1 MQDLAN
7 VMVDLSVPSARR
19 HALTPGISPISS
31 HQKRKRKQPK
41 ASLTSALAA
50 MTPFTFNLP
59 SQTSESENE
68 NLNITDDS
76 ENIKKKEKSNLN
88 DTDSPYASSITSENI
103 DIEINDNNNET
114 ISKYSVSRSNSKVRS
129 RSESR
134 KSQSSLIAM
143 RTLSKSC
150 TDASADEMQETLLEK
165 RTRRIIH
172 AGSDLTKYIPQRI
185 SPKDCYTRRK
195 ISQQNHVYHRSL
207 PVNVNNRVKPYI
219 ETVDSIAP
227 RKYSVPKKIS
237 SAGLGRDVN
246 TSHPSPLVHVIL
258 TDDKELKEPLL

>member
-19 HALTPGISPISS
+19 HALTPGINPISS
-31 HQKRKRKQPK
+31 HRKRKRKQQK

-50 MTPFTFNLP
+50 MTPFAFNLQP
-59 SQTSESENE
+59 QTSESENE
-68 NLNITDDS
+68 TSNITDDS
-76 ENIKKKEKSNLN
+76 ERTKKKEKSNLN
-88 DTDSPYASSITSENI
+88 DTESPYASSIASENV

-114 ISKYSVSRSNSKVRS
+114 ISKYKVFRSNSKVRS
-129 RSESR
+129 RSEMR
-134 KSQSSLIAM
+134 NNQSSLIAM

-172 AGSDLTKYIPQRI
+172 AGSDLAKYIPQRI

-207 PVNVNNRVKPYI
+207 PVNVNDRVKPYI

-227 RKYSVPKKIS
+227 RKYSVPKNKS
-237 SAGLGRDVN
+237 SVGLRSDIN
-246 TSHPSPLVHVIL
+246 SPHPSPLVHVIL

>member
-1 MQDLAN
+1 MQDLTN
-7 VMVDLSVPSARR
+7 VMVDLSLPSARR
-19 HALTPGISPISS
+19 HALTPVINPISS

-41 ASLTSALAA
+41 ASLTSTLAA
-50 MTPFTFNLP
+50 MTPFMFNLP

-68 NLNITDDS
+68 TSNITDDS
-76 ENIKKKEKSNLN
+76 EKTKKREKSSLN
-88 DTDSPYASSITSENI
+88 DTESPYASSVASETI
-103 DIEINDNNNET
+103 DIEINDNNSET
-114 ISKYSVSRSNSKVRS
+114 ISKVFRSSSKVRS

-134 KSQSSLIAM
+134 NKQSSLIAM

-150 TDASADEMQETLLEK
+150 TDASADEIQETLLEK

-172 AGSDLTKYIPQRI
+172 AGSDLSKYIPQRI
-185 SPKDCYTRRK
+185 SPRDCYTRRK
-195 ISQQNHVYHRSL
+195 VSQQNHVYHRSL
-207 PVNVNNRVKPYI
+207 PVNVNDRVKPYI

-227 RKYSVPKKIS
+227 RKYSVPKKKS
-237 SAGLGRDVN
+237 SVGLKSDVN